1 MRLRFLT
8 PDRFAVVAM
17 ILVCAALL
25 VGGQFGVSAIGDI
38 CCIISIVAAYVAA
51 LHAAYRA
58 IDLGLVP

>member
-1 MRLRFLT
+1 
-8 PDRFAVVAM
+8 M